1 MKKLLL
7 LTTLWLASCDYSTKI
22 KTTGVVLEHHIGY
35 DKNLGSTY
43 RTLIR
48 TKESKIVERVG
59 LNFYVVP
66 IDSTVVLYY
75 NTFEL

>member
-7 LTTLWLASCDYSTKI
+7 ITTLWFGSCDYSTKI
-22 KTTGVVLEHHIGY
+22 KTTGIVLEHHIAYNNGT
-35 DKNLGSTY
+35 GSTY
-43 RTLIR
+43 RTLIK
-48 TKESKIVERVG
+48 TKESKVVERVG

-75 NTFEL
+75 NSFEL